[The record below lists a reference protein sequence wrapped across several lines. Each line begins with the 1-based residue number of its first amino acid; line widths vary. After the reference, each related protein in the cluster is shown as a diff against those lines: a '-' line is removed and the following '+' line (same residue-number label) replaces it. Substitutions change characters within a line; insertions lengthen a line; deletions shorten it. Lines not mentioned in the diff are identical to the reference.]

1 LKRRISKQGFKSEFK
16 GGKVSGIVCAIR
28 GGPASRPTI
37 DKAIELA
44 SERGL
49 VLYFLYVVNIDFL
62 DHTIRSRVQ
71 TISQQMQQMG
81 EFIILSAQAT
91 AQTKGSE
98 AQGLV
103 RHGEVTDEIPKLCH
117 EIQADYLVV
126 GRPKFHQEESHF
138 TQTLLADFIKRVEEQ
153 TGAKV
158 VLSEPSET

>member
-1 LKRRISKQGFKSEFK
+1 
-16 GGKVSGIVCAIR
+16 
-28 GGPASRPTI
+28 
-37 DKAIELA
+37 
-44 SERGL
+44 
-49 VLYFLYVVNIDFL
+49 
-62 DHTIRSRVQ
+62 
-71 TISQQMQQMG
+71 MQQMG

-91 AQTKGSE
+91 AQAKGIE